1 METLAERDNGLLC
14 DMSSRRQAMG
24 TADKPKMVLPNLA
37 TPLYGGGM
45 AGRRIAGMLRNAR
58 EAKGQSLRSAAKDLG
73 VDASYLS
80 RVETGERQP
89 SAELRDRAVS
99 HYALDGEHVALAAGD
114 IPSDIAEILLQHPE
128 LLVEIRARYGQLR

>member
-1 METLAERDNGLLC
+1 MFRKA
-14 DMSSRRQAMG
+14 RQ
-24 TADKPKMVLPNLA
+24 
-37 TPLYGGGM
+37 
-45 AGRRIAGMLRNAR
+45 
-58 EAKGQSLRSAAKDLG
+58 AKGQSLRSAANDLG

-114 IPSDIAEILLQHPE
+114 IPSDIAEILLRHPE
-128 LLVEIRARYGQLR
+128 LLVEIRARYGQLC